1 MQLVCKIS
9 LLSLISCLATAFQQA
24 SVCCLFK
31 MKSKDMLKVG
41 LISYG
46 YLGKGLGLDLRKE
59 LSICMYLKLYCQF
72 IPHPF

>member
-1 MQLVCKIS
+1 MQLVFKIS

-24 SVCCLFK
+24 SVCCLF
-31 MKSKDMLKVG
+31 KSKDMLKVG

-59 LSICMYLKLYCQF
+59 
-72 IPHPF
+72 